1 MDQLLP
7 SAGRIGALLKARGET
22 VAVSE
27 SSSGGLVAAA
37 LLSVP
42 GASAYFIAGAV
53 VYTGRARETLLRI
66 GAGEMAGMNSASPP
80 YAALLART
88 VRERF
93 AVTWGVAETGAA
105 GPSGNRYGDAAGHTC
120 LAGNGPA
127 VRARTLETGGTERV
141 ANMLAFAAATLDL
154 LAEALEAA
162 R

>member
-37 LLSVP
+37 LLGVP

-53 VYTGRARETLLRI
+53 VYTRQAREQLLGI
-66 GAGEMAGMNSASPP
+66 GAAAMAGINSASPP
-80 YAALLART
+80 YAALLAQTMRD
-88 VRERF
+88 RF

-105 GPSGNRYGDAAGHTC
+105 GPSGNRYGDAPGHTC
-120 LAGNGPA
+120 LAIGGPA
-127 VRARTLETGGTERV
+127 VRARTLETGSADRV

-154 LAEALEAA
+154 FEEALQAV